1 LEPEIEVL
9 CSQLLS
15 RLDANVEEIQQMLT
29 DTSSQEVTVYYF
41 LVFTE
46 LLLLTFTNYFMSGI
60 FFISRYQ
67 LVLVSD
73 TSKIFLWI
81 ILDGKDLSENQ
92 NGNCRR
98 TGGIPTRKGD
108 KRSNHESQ
116 NTDAQGMRA
125 PTTTL
130 YVLCGLQKSV

>member
-1 LEPEIEVL
+1 MLNHYLCVLVQELEPEIEVL

-92 NGNCRR
+92 NGNCR
-98 TGGIPTRKGD
+98 
-108 KRSNHESQ
+108 
-116 NTDAQGMRA
+116 
-125 PTTTL
+125 
-130 YVLCGLQKSV
+130 